1 MAVVWEI
8 HAAGSIGLTG
18 SAAEQPEGEKK
29 SMSQMESNL
38 QKKQQ
43 DLRKSFHSV
52 LTTAP
57 AEGNRKHLTSRF
69 NLGIA
74 TSASQDITML
84 ALFLQLWCFSIWET
98 FSFVGKKLSS
108 LGLLTRCLHHL
119 KHSSHQQEAAVS
131 VTWIQTFNS
140 HWTVYYIQ
148 TVSYIIFNS
157 VCVYFTMWLASNFK
171 NNPFKF
177 FLTSTYV
184 AKWGFLSLFFP
195 QTFYQLKG

>member
-1 MAVVWEI
+1 
-8 HAAGSIGLTG
+8 
-18 SAAEQPEGEKK
+18 
-29 SMSQMESNL
+29 MESNL

-108 LGLLTRCLHHL
+108 LGLITRWLHHL

-131 VTWIQTFNS
+131 VT
-140 HWTVYYIQ
+140 
-148 TVSYIIFNS
+148 
-157 VCVYFTMWLASNFK
+157 
-171 NNPFKF
+171 
-177 FLTSTYV
+177 
-184 AKWGFLSLFFP
+184 
-195 QTFYQLKG
+195 